1 MTLVILFSGSS
12 PATSSEP
19 GVFWTQWTGQS
30 LVSYDSEALSGLIMV
45 AEEVKGTL
53 FGEGWLE
60 AKEM

>member
-1 MTLVILFSGSS
+1 M
-12 PATSSEP
+12 
-19 GVFWTQWTGQS
+19 GQS